1 MTEEPYRWLE
11 AIGNR
16 REYIRDQLKGGT
28 PVFAIS
34 RPEGIFL
41 FGIGQGMSKV
51 FEIYDRHAF
60 TALGHPVDI
69 EKIRQSA
76 IEAAHLEGFNRSTK
90 DVTLRRLIGFALSPS
105 LKNSFE
111 QIFSPPIMV
120 EAIFA
125 EVGET
130 QPEDI
135 LCRLHYDGN
144 HHWATSGV
152 LVVHTDPD
160 REREAQEWLIK
171 QLGSTGGSPG
181 ASRSQSST
189 QQPAAGSAVGAAAL
203 QPVASACLAAWR
215 ALVENEPFAE
225 VTVSNEFPPNVN
237 GKHIEAALLDRSA
250 TGNVHYRPLSFAQLK

>member
-28 PVFAIS
+28 PVFAVS

-60 TALGHPVDI
+60 AALGHPVDI
-69 EKIRQSA
+69 EKVRQSA

-90 DVTLRRLIGFALSPS
+90 DVTLRRLIGFDLSPS

-111 QIFSPPIMV
+111 QIFSPPLMV

-125 EVGET
+125 ELGET

-135 LCRLHYDGN
+135 LCRIHYDGN
-144 HHWATSGV
+144 HHWETSGV
-152 LVVHTDPD
+152 LVAHTDPD
-160 REREAQEWLIK
+160 KEKEAQEWLIK
-171 QLGSTGGSPG
+171 QL
-181 ASRSQSST
+181 SS
-189 QQPAAGSAVGAAAL
+189 SSSSSSSNL
-203 QPVASACLAAWR
+203 QPVAGACLAAWR
-215 ALVENEPFAE
+215 ALTENKPFAE

-250 TGNVHYRPLSFAQLK
+250 TGSVHYRPLSFAQLK